1 MTVDEKRHQKA
12 MLLLETEEAKSEL
25 AHLLEKAHRMG
36 DAYLEL
42 GKALRT
48 VYGANDT
55 GNAERSVIGLC
66 ESEVQQ
72 DGVSAVVE
80 LANEIIAAR
89 SKVNELN
96 VRRTALGL

>member
-1 MTVDEKRHQKA
+1 MTIDEKRQQKA

-25 AHLLEKAHRMG
+25 AHLLEKAHRIA

-42 GKALRT
+42 GKALKT

-55 GNAERSVIGLC
+55 GNAERAVIGLC
-66 ESEVQQ
+66 ESEAQQ
-72 DGVSAVVE
+72 DGVSAVIG

-89 SKVNELN
+89 GRVKELSI
-96 VRRTALGL
+96 RRTALGI